1 VHPIRGVTVIT
12 IIRHPVGCIIGV
24 SDKDSWGRRVCSRR
38 WRNFGVGGVLL
49 FFIGVVEDDD
59 IAVVRRPKK
68 TTVKVIEELPGEL
81 LIP

>member
-1 VHPIRGVTVIT
+1 MTVIT
-12 IIRHPVGCIIGV
+12 IIRHPVGCIIGIG
-24 SDKDSWGRRVCSRR
+24 DKDSWGRRVCSRR
-38 WRNFGVGGVLL
+38 WRNFGVGGVLLAHLL